1 MQRCE
6 KKINRCTASKELPL
20 DERINLLWVPAW
32 VIATTDGHHHPSWRP
47 NTAWLIL
54 WSLPSLCYCP
64 AHKTNPLL
72 AIETDEGRPFAAA
85 ARHSGRPLPLC
96 KQRVVDHPCLG
107 CQGHLLFS
115 TNPPNRSSHLSVNF
129 SALPSSRPPTVWI
142 SLTIGPCQPDNLDY
156 DILSSLDLN
165 ILLLFPMHNVY
176 FVQYD
181 VTVTFLAQVLDTVT
195 YFVSQVLLVDTVTYK
210 WHI

>member
-32 VIATTDGHHHPSWRP
+32 VTATTAGHHHPSWRP

-54 WSLPSLCYCP
+54 WSLPSLSHCP

-115 TNPPNRSSHLSVNF
+115 TTNPRIGVLIWASILAPFPHPGHLRPEL
-129 SALPSSRPPTVWI
+129 ALQLDRVSQITSITISCHHWI
-142 SLTIGPCQPDNLDY
+142 SIFHRYSQCTMCTLCSTM
-156 DILSSLDLN
+156 SL
-165 ILLLFPMHNVY
+165 
-176 FVQYD
+176 
-181 VTVTFLAQVLDTVT
+181 
-195 YFVSQVLLVDTVTYK
+195 
-210 WHI
+210 